1 MSQQTVF
8 TLKDEA
14 CRTSHRSRLGK
25 GVDSK
30 FRNHPVSFTTI
41 GSINPFEDQRGQGTT
56 QCGIEP
62 RVSPQS
68 NDDPLSPTH
77 RSPNAEPKG
86 KQDIIGAFQ
95 PPNSTVRARDLPSEA
110 SKGPSTLNE
119 FPHVRGTAPSSP
131 SSDSG
136 DEVVL
141 LFKGRGKSHLNENET
156 FSLRSI
162 ADEVLGLETNTVP
175 WQEGGMQNDI
185 NSGRN
190 TPMGL
195 EADGDAEGD
204 MDYLANILATGEQ
217 LTVARFH
224 FRDIGIDSQNIHLDD
239 ISMISETDILASN
252 HQTRIYQPTNKP
264 ARHKKSSKAG
274 LFAKYPVDM
283 TINDITH
290 ELRRFLSSSEQQ

>member
-14 CRTSHRSRLGK
+14 HRTSHRSRLGK
-25 GVDSK
+25 GADSK

-41 GSINPFEDQRGQGTT
+41 GSIDPFECQRGQGTT
-56 QCGIEP
+56 HRGIEP
-62 RVSPQS
+62 QLSPQS
-68 NDDPLSPTH
+68 IDDHLPPTH
-77 RSPNAEPKG
+77 GPPNAEPRG
-86 KQDIIGAFQ
+86 KQDIIDAFQ
-95 PPNSTVRARDLPSEA
+95 PPNSADRTHDLLSEA
-110 SKGPSTLNE
+110 SEGPSINE
-119 FPHVRGTAPSSP
+119 FPHVRRTAPSSP

-141 LFKGRGKSHLNENET
+141 LFKGRGKSHLSKNET

-162 ADEVLGLETNTVP
+162 ADEVLGLETSTVP

-190 TPMGL
+190 TPMGM
-195 EADGDAEGD
+195 EVDGDAEGD

-239 ISMISETDILASN
+239 ISTISETDILASN

-264 ARHKKSSKAG
+264 ARHKRSSKTG
-274 LFAKYPVDM
+274 LFSKYPVDM
-283 TINDITH
+283 TITDIMH